1 MERYK
6 AKLMVKGYSQKYKI
20 DYDEIFAL
28 IVRLETIQLIIVT
41 TTQYRWRI
49 YQMDVKST
57 FLNGFLE

>member
-6 AKLMVKGYSQKYKI
+6 AKLMVKGYSQKYEI

-49 YQMDVKST
+49 YQIDVKST